1 MPKSRNIEQNFTK
14 NCYKWLVQPGS
25 NFSICSVIFL
35 RLRKLQIEFHPAAN
49 TPQNDFYTKQIQ
61 TAFTPENQKG
71 VCTRIPCRC
80 STDCISFLTRN
91 LTFAHRTKHY
101 PLESFLFNV
110 LTHIFFCFSS
120 GNKSTWDR
128 SKEQSTLVTMPRK
141 FSTDDYN
148 VIPLTRLWLQKKSCS
163 TKKKHIHRN
172 LTSFSAHHVAPFP
185 EKLPGPKDPQNLLP
199 TCQFKAD
206 FPPLSLSLPGIM
218 VCHSPSDPFFSPT
231 VGGSE
236 IPNNHLGCIKP
247 CK

>member
-101 PLESFLFNV
+101 PLDSFLFNV

-148 VIPLTRLWLQKKSCS
+148 VIPLTRLWLQKKAVRQRKNTSIEISLRLAPIMWLHFLKNSPAPKIHKICS
-163 TKKKHIHRN
+163 PPASSKQTFHPYHCPSQGLWYVTHPVTR
-172 LTSFSAHHVAPFP
+172 FFH
-185 EKLPGPKDPQNLLP
+185 LLLVVLKSQ
-199 TCQFKAD
+199 TTTWD
-206 FPPLSLSLPGIM
+206 
-218 VCHSPSDPFFSPT
+218 V
-231 VGGSE
+231 
-236 IPNNHLGCIKP
+236 
-247 CK
+247 